1 MHQQKQT
8 IMDKNTIQ
16 EQVIN
21 IIFNLL
27 ENNNLKID
35 QNTDSED
42 VAEWSSLKHILI
54 LNEIESIFK
63 INFDFEDVLELTKV
77 DEIINKTMELV
88 NENN

>member
-1 MHQQKQT
+1 
-8 IMDKNTIQ
+8 MDKNTIQ

>member
-16 EQVIN
+16 EQVIKT
-21 IIFNLL
+21 IYNLL

-35 QNTDSED
+35 SKTNSED
-42 VAEWSSLKHILI
+42 IAEWSSLKHILI
-54 LNEIESIFK
+54 LNEIENIFK
-63 INFDFEDVLELTKV
+63 INFDFEDILELTTV
-77 DEIINKTMELV
+77 EEITNKISELK